1 MTEQGQ
7 RTGPLDAVGVLVTR
21 PALQAP
27 ALCRMLEAQGAR
39 VTRFPA
45 LDIEPLP
52 LPGPRIRAARIGPPA
67 AFDLIIFASAN
78 AVRHGAALLDERRD
92 LPLAAI
98 GPATARALNQ
108 AGYRVSVQ
116 PDDGFDSEGLLR
128 QPALARGA
136 GSRIL
141 LVKGEGGRDLL
152 QQELARRGALL
163 SIAEVY
169 RRVCPK
175 VTADERARLELR
187 FEHGG
192 IQVIT
197 ATSLEIAR
205 NLLKLAGPA
214 LRRYFGIAHW
224 LVPSERVAAAL
235 REAGLEAP
243 LLRAASAEDQDLV
256 SELVRWRSSVSGA

>member
-1 MTEQGQ
+1 MAQQEQ
-7 RTGPLDAVGVLVTR
+7 RTGPLDAVGILVTR

-27 ALCRMLEAQGAR
+27 ALCRMLEALGAR
-39 VTRFPA
+39 VARFA
-45 LDIEPLP
+45 AIDIEPLP
-52 LPGPRIRAARIGPPA
+52 DPRTRAARIDPLA

-78 AVRHGAALLDERRD
+78 AVRHGAGLLEQRRD

-108 AGYRVSVQ
+108 AGYRVSIQ

-128 QPALARGA
+128 HPALAGSA
-136 GSRIL
+136 GGRIL

-152 QQELARRGALL
+152 QQELGRRGVAL

-169 RRVCPK
+169 RRICPK
-175 VTADERARLELR
+175 VTAEERALLALR
-187 FEHGG
+187 FERGE
-192 IQVIT
+192 IQAIT
-197 ATSLEIAR
+197 ATSLEIGR
-205 NLLKLAGPA
+205 NLLELAGPG
-214 LRRYFGIAHW
+214 LRRHFDAAHW
-224 LVPSERVAAAL
+224 LVPSDRVAAAL
-235 REAGLEAP
+235 RGAGLAAP